1 MNVMVVGLLAIV
13 GYFIVVAIWMKRQK
27 RHLPAAG
34 SRAVHK
40 KSGGTP

>member
-13 GYFIVVAIWMKRQK
+13 CYFIVVAIWMKRQE

-34 SRAVHK
+34 KGAAQEE
-40 KSGGTP
+40 SGGAS